1 MSDLG
6 EQAISKVAEVG
17 LSSQLDEVEDL
28 DVTVKTDPGKLLSG
42 AVDAVAV
49 HGKGMVMQKD
59 LRVEEMQLHTNR
71 IAINPLSAAFGK
83 IELTQPTDAET
94 QIVLTEADINRAFNS
109 EFVRDKMQ
117 NLHVHVND
125 ELVTVDT
132 QQIKFKLPGD
142 GKVLLSTEVALEQTG
157 ETKRVAFTAVPRVRS
172 DGQSIALENLEYVE
186 GKDLSPELTEA
197 LLHQANELL
206 DLRNF
211 KLGEMSLRL
220 EALEA
225 QEGKLLLRAIA
236 HIEQFP
242 AA

>member
-1 MSDLG
+1 MPDLG

-17 LSSQLDEVEDL
+17 LSSQLDEVENL
-28 DVTVKTDPGKLLSG
+28 DVNIKTDPGKMLTGS
-42 AVDAVAV
+42 VDSVTV
-49 HGKGMVMQKD
+49 HGKGMVMQQD
-59 LRVEEMQLHTNR
+59 LRVEEMKLSTSR

-94 QIVLTEADINRAFNS
+94 QVVLTEADINRAFNS

-117 NLHVHVND
+117 NLNVHVNG
-125 ELVTVDT
+125 ECATVDT
-132 QQIKFKLPGD
+132 QQVEFKLPGD
-142 GKVLLSTEVALEQTG
+142 NKVLLSTNVVLEQTG
-157 ETKRVAFTAVPRVRS
+157 ETKRVAFVAMPRVS
-172 DGQSIALENLEYVE
+172 ADGQSIALENLEYVE

-197 LLHQANELL
+197 LLKQANELL

-220 EALEA
+220 QSLEA

-242 AA
+242 VA